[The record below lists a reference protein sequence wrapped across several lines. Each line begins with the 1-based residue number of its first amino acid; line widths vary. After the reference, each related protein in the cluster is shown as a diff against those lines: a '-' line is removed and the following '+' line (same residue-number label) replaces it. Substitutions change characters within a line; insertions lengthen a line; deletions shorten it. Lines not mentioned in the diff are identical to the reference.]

1 MFVDEC
7 GTHTS
12 MTRRYARA
20 PKGERAYGRVPR
32 NRGPNTTLIASM
44 TAEGMGACLAVEG
57 ATTKA
62 VFEAYVEQVLAPRLA
77 PGQMLI
83 LDNLAAHKSK
93 RVIEIVEGKGCRVL
107 FLPAYSPDLSPIE
120 EAFSKVKTL
129 LKKAAAR
136 TREALV
142 EGIGRALEA
151 VTVRDAAGW
160 FAHCGYP
167 PTAQSS

>member
-1 MFVDEC
+1 
-7 GTHTS
+7 
-12 MTRRYARA
+12 
-20 PKGERAYGRVPR
+20 
-32 NRGPNTTLIASM
+32 M

-77 PGQMLI
+77 PGQMVI
-83 LDNLAAHKSK
+83 LDNLALHKSK
-93 RVIEIVEGKGCRVL
+93 RVIEIVEGKGCREL
-107 FLPAYSPDLSPIE
+107 FLSAYSPDLPPIG
-120 EAFSKVKTL
+120 EAFSKVKAL
-129 LKKAAAR
+129 LEKAAAR

-151 VTVRDAAGW
+151 VTVRDAAGR
-160 FAHCGYP
+160 FTRCGYP